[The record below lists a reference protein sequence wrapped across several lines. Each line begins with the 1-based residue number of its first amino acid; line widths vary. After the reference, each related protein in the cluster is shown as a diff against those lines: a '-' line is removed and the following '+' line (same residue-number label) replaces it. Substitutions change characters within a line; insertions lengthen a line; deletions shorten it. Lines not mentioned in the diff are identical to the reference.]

1 MESHLSE
8 ESLWASGLAARLRV
22 LQANFADDDSATRRD
37 FIVQEIERALKGLV
51 PEQRKARLEALAAW
65 FPSWQTSG
73 PVRDAQPAGRPPET
87 PEELLERFL
96 EALHGA
102 TTKQRDDFTKRLQD
116 AGLVPEQTDATIS
129 VAPEIL
135 KRLSLPDTATFAASR
150 VATAFAL
157 MLDMAL
163 ALDQF
168 VWKIWKEVAPKSLV
182 RQEADLARLSGHYLG
197 GSADVSAAQV
207 RQTVEK
213 TRKLLAS
220 YLGATR
226 PAAAAFA
233 RERSRLLDPNAIEA
247 LARPESGMMKSLESV
262 CWRKYKDQIY
272 REYGG
277 EQMMERGIQDAL
289 VKQVETLYR
298 GGPVQT

>member
-1 MESHLSE
+1 M
-8 ESLWASGLAARLRV
+8 
-22 LQANFADDDSATRRD
+22 
-37 FIVQEIERALKGLV
+37 I
-51 PEQRKARLEALAAW
+51 
-65 FPSWQTSG
+65 
-73 PVRDAQPAGRPPET
+73 
-87 PEELLERFL
+87 ERFL
-96 EALHGA
+96 EALPGA
-102 TTKQRDDFTKRLQD
+102 SSRQRDDFTKRLQE
-116 AGLVPEQTDATIS
+116 AGLVPEQTDTTIP

-135 KRLSLPDTATFAASR
+135 KRLGLPDSTAFTSAR

-182 RQEADLARLSGHYLG
+182 RQEADLARLSGQFLG
-197 GSADVSAAQV
+197 GSADVSAAQI

-262 CWRKYKDQIY
+262 CWRKYKDQLY